1 MFCFPQR
8 TQRKNSGISLENSS
22 GDVLFPTEDTEE
34 EKTTENTEKKLC
46 DFCGEIL
53 CDLCGKFSVFS
64 VGNPLCSLWEILCDL
79 CGKLLC
85 LCFVSH
91 RGHRGEKNHREH
103 REKLWNFCGKF
114 SVISVG
120 NSQCSL
126 REISLCSLWETIH
139 TTERYGNEKSKDIL
153 FHSYR

>member
-1 MFCFPQR
+1 M
-8 TQRKNSGISLENSS
+8 ENSS

-79 CGKLLC
+79 CGK
-85 LCFVSH
+85 
-91 RGHRGEKNHREH
+91 
-103 REKLWNFCGKF
+103 F

-120 NSQCSL
+120 NSSVYVL
-126 REISLCSLWETIH
+126 FPTEDTEEKK
-139 TTERYGNEKSKDIL
+139 TTENTEKNSGISVGNSL
-153 FHSYR
+153 